1 MTPMASVA
9 FGIGTPMRKDRSR
22 VARKRLEIEA
32 RHKRAVE
39 GKRQKVGMLQALVAD
54 LSEKKRKTARDEDRL
69 RDLKRRLRAAET
81 QLAAMAP

>member
-22 VARKRLEIEA
+22 VAQKRLEIEA